1 MRPTHRLTARHR
13 ADIPDDLLREFARE
27 TLGAKRCSAEYLEAL
42 RVVLGNQ
49 AWAEQRGIRLELNTR
64 VDFASER
71 TMRTIVSQ
79 MEAAGVTHGWTV
91 GLGAGRVQTVQ
102 TWTGSKGEALSLEE
116 LERMEEP
123 APAFGDPIP
132 GSIADEDVPY

>member
-79 MEAAGVTHGWTV
+79 LEAAGVTHGWTV

-102 TWTGSKGEALSLEE
+102 TWTGSKGEALSLDE
-116 LERMEEP
+116 LERLEEP
-123 APAFGDPIP
+123 APAFGEAIP
-132 GSIADEDVPY
+132 ESITDEDVPY